1 MLEKI
6 QSFNSLVNL
15 IVLCEGYFHI
25 PDRILDPIKNDFV
38 NVIKYKD
45 DELEKNY
52 KLDFSG
58 TSYDFLNELE
68 PQPSVD
74 VRFTRGIGKKR
85 GSFHVTDSFK
95 LAKNKSLIQIDF
107 SKDKP
112 ERILSDVIEHELLHF
127 VQRLIKKY
135 NEEKNGNGSLGGL
148 PSKRLLRGLETDKN
162 KISVHT
168 HKPSEMYPNLLSAIR
183 ELETMYERQ
192 DEFFTKKDF
201 FLHFLKSVKDK
212 KPIGK
217 IAYDVFS
224 DIEDLSKELYK
235 DFVKKAYVAF
245 VND

>member
-15 IVLCEGYFHI
+15 MVLCEGYFHVPNRMI
-25 PDRILDPIKNDFV
+25 EPIKSDFIEV
-38 NVIKYKD
+38 VRKKKTNV
-45 DELEKNY
+45 LKNY
-52 KLDFSG
+52 QLDFSN
-58 TSYDFLNELE
+58 TSYDFLNELQ

-74 VRFTRGIGKKR
+74 VRFVDGKGKAK
-85 GSFHVTDSFK
+85 GSFHVTDK
-95 LAKNKSLIQIDF
+95 IKMAKNNSLIQIDY
-107 SKDKP
+107 SADKHG
-112 ERILSDVIEHELLHF
+112 RILSDVIEHEILHF
-127 VQRLIKKY
+127 IQKLIQKY
-135 NEEKNGNGSLGGL
+135 NVVKTGYGSLGGL

-168 HKPSEMYPNLLSAIR
+168 HKPSEMYPDLLSAIR

-245 VND
+245 VEG

>member
-1 MLEKI
+1 MLDKI
-6 QSFNSLVNL
+6 RSFNSLVNH
-15 IVLCEGYFHI
+15 IILCEGYFHI
-25 PDRILDPIKNDFV
+25 PESILEPIKNDFID
-38 NVIKYKD
+38 VIKYKD

-52 KLDFSG
+52 KLDFSD
-58 TSYDFLNELE
+58 TNYDFLNELE

-74 VRFTRGIGKKR
+74 VRFTKGKGKR
-85 GSFHVTDSFK
+85 KGSFHVTDSFK
-95 LAKNKSLIQIDF
+95 LAKNNALIQIDF
-107 SKDKP
+107 SEDKP

-135 NEEKNGNGSLGGL
+135 NEDKNGNGSLGGL

-183 ELETMYERQ
+183 DLETMFNREGK
-192 DEFFTKKDF
+192 DISKKQF
-201 FLHFLKSVKDK
+201 FLNFLKAVKDK

-224 DIEDLSKELYK
+224 DIQDLSKELYR

-245 VND
+245 VEG

>member
-6 QSFNSLVNL
+6 RSFNSLVNH
-15 IVLCEGYFHI
+15 IILCEGYFHI
-25 PDRILDPIKNDFV
+25 PESILEPIKNDFID
-38 NVIKYKD
+38 VIKYKD

-52 KLDFSG
+52 KLDFSD
-58 TSYDFLNELE
+58 TNYDFLNELE

-74 VRFTRGIGKKR
+74 VRFTKGKGKRR

-95 LAKNKSLIQIDF
+95 LAKNNALIQIDF
-107 SKDKP
+107 SEDKP

-135 NEEKNGNGSLGGL
+135 NQEKNGNGSLGGL
-148 PSKRLLRGLETDKN
+148 PSKRILRSIEKSGKLSIAHSTIPK
-162 KISVHT
+162 
-168 HKPSEMYPNLLSAIR
+168 EMYPDLLSAIR

-192 DEFFTKKDF
+192 DEFFTKKQF
-201 FLHFLKSVKDK
+201 FLDFLKSVKDK

-224 DIEDLSKELYK
+224 DIHDLSKELYR

>member
-15 IVLCEGYFHI
+15 MVLCEGYFHVPNRMI
-25 PDRILDPIKNDFV
+25 EPIKSDFIEV
-38 NVIKYKD
+38 VRKKKTNV
-45 DELEKNY
+45 LKNY
-52 KLDFSG
+52 QLDFSN
-58 TSYDFLNELE
+58 TSYDFLNELQ

-74 VRFTRGIGKKR
+74 VRFVDGKGKAK
-85 GSFHVTDSFK
+85 GSFHVTDK
-95 LAKNKSLIQIDF
+95 IKMAKNNSLIQIDY
-107 SKDKP
+107 SADKHG
-112 ERILSDVIEHELLHF
+112 RILSDVIEHEILHF
-127 VQRLIKKY
+127 IQKLIQKY
-135 NEEKNGNGSLGGL
+135 NVVKTGYGSLGGL

-168 HKPSEMYPNLLSAIR
+168 HKPSEMYPDLLSAIR

-201 FLHFLKSVKDK
+201 FLNFLKSVKDK

>member
-6 QSFNSLVNL
+6 VSFDNLVDL
-15 IVLCEGYFHI
+15 LVLQEGYFNV
-25 PDRILDPIKNDFV
+25 PNRMLEPIKNDFIDV
-38 NVIKYKD
+38 VRKKKTD
-45 DELEKNY
+45 VLKNY
-52 KLDFSG
+52 QLDFSN
-58 TSYDFLNELE
+58 TSYDFLNELQ

-74 VRFTRGIGKKR
+74 VRFVDGKGKAK
-85 GSFHVTDSFK
+85 GSFHVTDKIKMEKNNSF
-95 LAKNKSLIQIDF
+95 IQIDY
-107 SKDKP
+107 SSDKHG
-112 ERILSDVIEHELLHF
+112 RILSDVIEHEILHF
-127 VQRLIKKY
+127 IQRLIQKY
-135 NEEKNGNGSLGGL
+135 NVVKTGYGSLGGL
-148 PSKRLLRGLETDKN
+148 PSKRILRSIEKSGKESTAHSAIPK
-162 KISVHT
+162 
-168 HKPSEMYPNLLSAIR
+168 EMYPDLLSSIR
-183 ELETMYERQ
+183 ELETMYKRQ